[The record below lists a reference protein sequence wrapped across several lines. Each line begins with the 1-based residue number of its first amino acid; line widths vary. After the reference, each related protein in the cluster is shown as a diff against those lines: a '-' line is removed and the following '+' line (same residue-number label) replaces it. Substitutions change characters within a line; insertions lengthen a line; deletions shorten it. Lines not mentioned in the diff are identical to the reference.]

1 MTSLPLQLISSMAT
15 RAVLRELA
23 ARAEDATGH
32 AVVTDAAG
40 GVDVAT
46 RVRAG
51 HAPDLVVLASDVI
64 DTLIA
69 EGHLSPGRVD
79 LVKSGVAVA
88 VRAGAPRPDIGS
100 EEALRR
106 AVLAAATVSY
116 STGPSGTHL
125 ERTFDRWGVLA
136 SIRDRIVVPPPGTPV
151 GTLVADGRAELGF
164 QQLSELAALPGIEV
178 VGPLPPEVQVLTVFS
193 GGVAARCEQP
203 AAARQ
208 ILEFMASPAAGEV
221 IRRHWMEPVG
231 A

>member
-23 ARAEDATGH
+23 ARGEDATGH

-40 GVDVAT
+40 GVDVAK

-51 HAPDLVVLASDVI
+51 DAPDLVVLASDVI
-64 DTLIA
+64 DALIA
-69 EGHLSPGRVD
+69 EGHLRPGRVD

-88 VRAGAPRPDIGS
+88 VRAGAARPDIAS
-100 EEALRR
+100 EEALRQ
-106 AVLAAATVSY
+106 AVLAAATLSY

-164 QQLSELAALPGIEV
+164 QQLSELAALTGIEV
-178 VGPLPPEVQVLTVFS
+178 VGPLPPEVQILTVFS
-193 GGVAARCEQP
+193 GGVAARCERP
-203 AAARQ
+203 AAARHV
-208 ILEFMASPAAGEV
+208 LEFMASPAAAEV
-221 IRRHWMEPVG
+221 IRRHWMEPAG